1 MRALATARLALR
13 SPPLAA
19 VRAAPAPRPRPMS
32 SPPASAADGAP
43 AVTEAAAADP
53 VAAAAP
59 APAAPAAEEGPE
71 FLKLDVRVGR
81 IVSIERHPDAD
92 G

>member
-1 MRALATARLALR
+1 MRALATRALHRSVVRPARLAALSR
-13 SPPLAA
+13 
-19 VRAAPAPRPRPMS
+19 RPMS
-32 SPPASAADGAP
+32 SPPASAPDGAP
-43 AVTEAAAADP
+43 VATEAPPAGAAPAAAP
-53 VAAAAP
+53 AAAAP
-59 APAAPAAEEGPE
+59 AADDGPD

>member
-1 MRALATARLALR
+1 
-13 SPPLAA
+13 
-19 VRAAPAPRPRPMS
+19 MS